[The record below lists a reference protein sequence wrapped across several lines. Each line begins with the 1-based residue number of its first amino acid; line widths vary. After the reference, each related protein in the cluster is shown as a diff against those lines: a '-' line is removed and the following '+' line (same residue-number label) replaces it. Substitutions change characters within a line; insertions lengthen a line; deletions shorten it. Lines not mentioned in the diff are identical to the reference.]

1 MESKSFNPLP
11 AMPAPGDSE
20 GNSTNDN
27 LLLTHGRTFTHFH
40 SFYDNGRALPTLAA
54 RETHPQ
60 LWMSPADAKQ
70 RRIENGASIEIS
82 NHQGTFS
89 ATAKVTSN
97 IQDGVVWM
105 RDGWPGMNVLTNGN
119 SILPE
124 SALAEFPFS
133 VGQADFGAS
142 VVVESSVKG
151 N

>member
-105 RDGWPGMNVLTNGN
+105 RD
-119 SILPE
+119 
-124 SALAEFPFS
+124 
-133 VGQADFGAS
+133 
-142 VVVESSVKG
+142 
-151 N
+151 